1 MKRWY
6 FLLIA
11 FAAAQITLSLLSIFT
26 LESLADASYKRG
38 RQVQIVA
45 HALKTNVDPGR
56 QIELIDSTR
65 PAHSK
70 ADSYSAI
77 LILMVSGQQSPSGI
91 FVIGARAM
99 ASMRCAPRRSSVRW
113 DGS

>member
-77 LILMVSGQQSPSGI
+77 LILMQI
-91 FVIGARAM
+91 LICLITC
-99 ASMRCAPRRSSVRW
+99 ASSATAIVVFKKKRCTCELPKNKP
-113 DGS
+113 